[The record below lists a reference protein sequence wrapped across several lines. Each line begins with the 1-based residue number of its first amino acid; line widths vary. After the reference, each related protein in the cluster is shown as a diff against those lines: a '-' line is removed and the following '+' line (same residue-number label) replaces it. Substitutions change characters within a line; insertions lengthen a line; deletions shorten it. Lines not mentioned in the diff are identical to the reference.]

1 MYVHGFD
8 HEGRS
13 IITFNVSRH
22 TTSSPWYDKQRMLCA
37 VIFVIEQA
45 MYESKHSAQQFVLV
59 CNLRGFGRR
68 NFDQFLIGRSFR
80 IILQDYPGRMGAC
93 LLWNGTAVFNT
104 AWEILKTWIP
114 QKQSRI
120 FHRVAD
126 EKSLAEFLD
135 PSLVTPDLAESGVG
149 QASIARY
156 LDLSV
161 GHLRHARGASS
172 SLIGWSAA
180 NGSGAPVHKTAK
192 AAPPAGDESDTAPL
206 PVTASLGE
214 ETNGASSCY
223 PPLPPSPR
231 LGRNGVEMA
240 SHPAPPPPGQERLE
254 ETTTSA
260 ERDPPTAGATI
271 RTEHAAPVSAVQAPH
286 SAPSATLLSPSGVT
300 DQSPKPRPSI
310 SHAED
315 EGPTMV
321 SPSATS
327 VAAARAEAVEYVD
340 MLLAS
345 VTRSHTPE
353 EDVRQAQT
361 MFDEAK
367 KSNGVQ
373 DYKAASSYFETS
385 FRLHPKLTTLISTAN
400 MYLKLRKPAV
410 AAEIY
415 TRLLQGVLGVV
426 PQREK
431 EVVLRKLAS
440 CKTMLSEEDRAAGGG
455 D

>member
-1 MYVHGFD
+1 MAELERNHQLPRQCEWQQMCDAALDHSKDEYAGALTLVQEHLTWRAKSPYPGVADVDHIPVSLLQHELTGGLMYVHGFD

-240 SHPAPPPPGQERLE
+240 SHPAPPPPAQERLE

-315 EGPTMV
+315 EGPTV
-321 SPSATS
+321 SSPT
-327 VAAARAEAVEYVD
+327 E
-340 MLLAS
+340 
-345 VTRSHTPE
+345 
-353 EDVRQAQT
+353 
-361 MFDEAK
+361 
-367 KSNGVQ
+367 
-373 DYKAASSYFETS
+373 
-385 FRLHPKLTTLISTAN
+385 LTH
-400 MYLKLRKPAV
+400 
-410 AAEIY
+410 
-415 TRLLQGVLGVV
+415 
-426 PQREK
+426 
-431 EVVLRKLAS
+431 
-440 CKTMLSEEDRAAGGG
+440 
-455 D
+455 